1 MRGFAGKDKAA
12 VAARLAEAFHA
23 DSVSPR
29 LNACH
34 LYPMTGAGMLT
45 ASWRPALIA
54 LNLLLL
60 AMIAFFAARIVSTM
74 VATRLAAPTARPAV
88 TAPVAS
94 APSAVEPESAYAVIA
109 ERDVFN
115 AVKREGRESR
125 SSAPTEFKRTDLN
138 LKLWGTAL
146 AHDPA
151 LSYAIIE
158 DQAARRQNLY
168 RVGDPVLEVATLSR
182 VEWDRVILDRDGE
195 EEVLEISS
203 ARASGPAAATGA
215 PGATSAAA
223 AGERIRK
230 TSDTKFLIDRR
241 ELESTVANIN
251 EVFTQA
257 RAVPY
262 FEDGKTVGFRVFA
275 IKPGSVF
282 EKIGLQNGDV
292 INRVNGVELTDPTKA
307 ITLFTELQNE
317 GHIAVDLQRNK
328 QTKNFSYEIR

>member
-1 MRGFAGKDKAA
+1 M
-12 VAARLAEAFHA
+12 V
-23 DSVSPR
+23 
-29 LNACH
+29 
-34 LYPMTGAGMLT
+34 T

-54 LNLLLL
+54 LDLLLL
-60 AMIAFFAARIVSTM
+60 AVIAFFAARLASAMI
-74 VATRLAAPTARPAV
+74 AARLAPPPPAPAAAALLPV
-88 TAPVAS
+88 TVE
-94 APSAVEPESAYAVIA
+94 VEPESAYASIA
-109 ERDVFN
+109 DRDVFN
-115 AVKREGRESR
+115 AVKRRGPEPGAAPESY
-125 SSAPTEFKRTDLN
+125 KRTDLN

-158 DQAARRQNLY
+158 DQAARRQSLY
-168 RVGDPVLEVATLSR
+168 RVGDAVLEVATLVR
-182 VEWDRVILDRDGE
+182 VEWGRVILGRDGG

-203 ARASGPAAATGA
+203 ARSGGKNAAAG
-215 PGATSAAA
+215 GGAAA
-223 AGERIRK
+223 ASGERIRK
-230 TSDTKFLIDRR
+230 TADNKFLIDRR

-257 RAVPY
+257 RAVPF
-262 FEDGKTVGFRVFA
+262 FENGKTVGFRVFA

-282 EKIGLQNGDV
+282 EKIGLQNGDI

-328 QTKNFSYEIR
+328 QAKNFSYEIR

>member
-1 MRGFAGKDKAA
+1 
-12 VAARLAEAFHA
+12 
-23 DSVSPR
+23 
-29 LNACH
+29 
-34 LYPMTGAGMLT
+34 MTVPGMLT

-54 LNLLLL
+54 LNLVLL
-60 AMIAFFAARIVSTM
+60 AMIAFFAARITSTII
-74 VATRLAAPTARPAV
+74 ATRLAGPAPRPPVAAPLA
-88 TAPVAS
+88 TAPAAIES
-94 APSAVEPESAYAVIA
+94 ESAYALIA

-115 AVKREGRESR
+115 AVKREGTERDASSPETLKR
-125 SSAPTEFKRTDLN
+125 SDLN

-151 LSYAIIE
+151 LSFAIIE

-168 RVGDPVLEVATLSR
+168 RVGDEILEVATLTR
-182 VEWDRVILDRDGE
+182 VEWDRIILTRDGE

-203 ARASGPAAATGA
+203 ARASGPAAAAGA
-215 PGATSAAA
+215 PAAA
-223 AGERIRK
+223 AASGERIRK
-230 TSDTKFLIDRR
+230 TSDNKFLIDRR

-251 EVFTQA
+251 QVFTQA

-292 INRVNGVELTDPTKA
+292 IQRVNGVELTDPTKA
-307 ITLFTELQNE
+307 HLPLHRAAERGAHRGRPATQQTEQEFL
-317 GHIAVDLQRNK
+317 LRNSL
-328 QTKNFSYEIR
+328 TRTGGERW

>member
-1 MRGFAGKDKAA
+1 
-12 VAARLAEAFHA
+12 
-23 DSVSPR
+23 
-29 LNACH
+29 
-34 LYPMTGAGMLT
+34 MLT

-60 AMIAFFAARIVSTM
+60 AMIAFFGARIASAMIAARLAPPPARAI
-74 VATRLAAPTARPAV
+74 AAAPAPPA
-88 TAPVAS
+88 AD
-94 APSAVEPESAYAVIA
+94 AVEPESAYAVIA

-115 AVKREGRESR
+115 AVKRRR
-125 SSAPTEFKRTDLN
+125 RASSARHPRPTSARDLN

-146 AHDPA
+146 AHDP
-151 LSYAIIE
+151 SQSFAIIE
-158 DQAARRQNLY
+158 DQAARRQVLY
-168 RVGDPVLEVATLSR
+168 RVGDTILEVATLAR
-182 VEWDRVILDRDGE
+182 VEWDRVVLSRDSG

-203 ARASGPAAATGA
+203 ARASGKDAAPAAAGGAA
-215 PGATSAAA
+215 PGA
-223 AGERIRK
+223 GNERIRK
-230 TSDTKFLIDRR
+230 TADNKFLIDRR

-257 RAVPY
+257 RAVPF
-262 FEDGKTVGFRVFA
+262 FENGKTVGFRVFA

-307 ITLFTELQNE
+307 ISLFTELQNE

-328 QTKNFSYEIR
+328 QAKNFSYEIR

>member
-1 MRGFAGKDKAA
+1 
-12 VAARLAEAFHA
+12 
-23 DSVSPR
+23 
-29 LNACH
+29 
-34 LYPMTGAGMLT
+34 MLT

-60 AMIAFFAARIVSTM
+60 ATIAFFAARIASTV
-74 VATRLAAPTARPAV
+74 VAARLATPAARAPSAAA
-88 TAPVAS
+88 APVA
-94 APSAVEPESAYAVIA
+94 AGAVEPESAYAVIA

-115 AVKREGRESR
+115 AVKHAGGADADASATPAEYKR
-125 SSAPTEFKRTDLN
+125 SDLN

-146 AHDPA
+146 ARDPA
-151 LSYAIIE
+151 QSYAIIE

-168 RVGDPVLEVATLSR
+168 RVGDTVLEVATLAR
-182 VEWDRVILDRDGE
+182 VEWDRVVLSRDGV
-195 EEVLEISS
+195 EEVLDISS
-203 ARASGPAAATGA
+203 ARASGKDAAPAGGAA
-215 PGATSAAA
+215 PAA

-230 TSDTKFLIDRR
+230 TADNKFLIDRR
-241 ELESTVANIN
+241 ELESTVKNIN

-262 FEDGKTVGFRVFA
+262 FENGKTVGFRVFA

-307 ITLFTELQNE
+307 ISLFTELQNE

-328 QTKNFSYEIR
+328 QAKNFSYEIR

>member
-1 MRGFAGKDKAA
+1 
-12 VAARLAEAFHA
+12 
-23 DSVSPR
+23 
-29 LNACH
+29 
-34 LYPMTGAGMLT
+34 MLT

-60 AMIAFFAARIVSTM
+60 AMIAFFAARVVS
-74 VATRLAAPTARPAV
+74 ATIAARLAAPPPRVAAAAV
-88 TAPVAS
+88 STP
-94 APSAVEPESAYAVIA
+94 PSAAAEPESAYALIA

-115 AVKREGRESR
+115 AVKHQGPEPGAASEAFR
-125 SSAPTEFKRTDLN
+125 RTDLN

-146 AHDPA
+146 AHDPT

-158 DQAARRQNLY
+158 DQAARRQALY
-168 RVGDPVLEVATLSR
+168 RVGDTVLEVATLAR
-182 VEWDRVILDRDGE
+182 VEWDRVVLSRDGG

-203 ARASGPAAATGA
+203 ARASGKDAAPAAGGA
-215 PGATSAAA
+215 PAGA
-223 AGERIRK
+223 ERIRK
-230 TSDTKFLIDRR
+230 TADNKFLIDRR

-257 RAVPY
+257 RAVPF
-262 FEDGKTVGFRVFA
+262 FENGKTVGFRVFA

-307 ITLFTELQNE
+307 ISLFTELQNE
-317 GHIAVDLQRNK
+317 GHIALDLQRNK
-328 QTKNFSYEIR
+328 QAKNFSYEIR

>member
-1 MRGFAGKDKAA
+1 
-12 VAARLAEAFHA
+12 
-23 DSVSPR
+23 
-29 LNACH
+29 
-34 LYPMTGAGMLT
+34 MLT

-60 AMIAFFAARIVSTM
+60 AMIAFFGARIASAM
-74 VATRLAAPTARPAV
+74 IAARLAAPPVRAITAVAPLAPA
-88 TAPVAS
+88 A
-94 APSAVEPESAYAVIA
+94 AVEPESAYAVIA
-109 ERDVFN
+109 QRDVFN
-115 AVKREGRESR
+115 AVKREGTEPGAEPAAYKR
-125 SSAPTEFKRTDLN
+125 SDLN

-151 LSYAIIE
+151 ESFAIIE
-158 DQAARRQNLY
+158 DQAARRQMLY
-168 RVGDPVLEVATLSR
+168 RVGDTILEVATLAR
-182 VEWDRVILDRDGE
+182 VEWDRVVLSRESG

-203 ARASGPAAATGA
+203 ARASGKDAAPAPAGGAA
-215 PGATSAAA
+215 PGA
-223 AGERIRK
+223 GNDRIRK
-230 TSDTKFLIDRR
+230 TADNKFLIDRR

-257 RAVPY
+257 RAVPF
-262 FEDGKTVGFRVFA
+262 FENGKTVGFRVFA

-307 ITLFTELQNE
+307 ISLFTELQNE

-328 QTKNFSYEIR
+328 QAKNFSYDIR